1 MCEGLESSKE
11 CSRRAVLTSNLT
23 GEGEDDDVVE
33 RPGVVGVRWVEG
45 ELGCPL
51 CPQGNQEGGV
61 DHGDPEAAPALAVL
75 GGEVLGCAA
84 VVALGKRV
92 L

>member
-11 CSRRAVLTSNLT
+11 CSRRAVLTSSLT

-33 RPGVVGVRWVEG
+33 WPGVVGVRWVEG